1 MKQYVFKRQHTQ
13 STNITATAIDAISVP
28 VMDSQ
33 ESSTMSLKQIIMSE
47 YDKYTALATTNVES
61 KRLYDRIQELSSI
74 ITGYVGRLQ
83 NLEKG
88 QEAER
93 INSTLIDLNGQYN
106 MVKEEFDIH
115 VRRELVYSRS
125 NYPDLFEMIIDG
137 VDRTTLEDALTKFE
151 LYKQGKITA
160 EMAVRN
166 GVSLT
171 RTQYKVPND
180 FFNEEAIRDYYKDL

>member
-28 VMDSQ
+28 VMDS
-33 ESSTMSLKQIIMSE
+33 
-47 YDKYTALATTNVES
+47 
-61 KRLYDRIQELSSI
+61 
-74 ITGYVGRLQ
+74 
-83 NLEKG
+83 
-88 QEAER
+88 